1 MKKLFIL
8 FIFIFNFAHSNSLG
22 LTNTDLI
29 ILKKIKTLTDD
40 TMMKYTLMA
49 IAVKESSVGKNQV
62 NVISNDYGLFQS
74 NIKSVLRR
82 QNVEDNLPNRRYFAY
97 KLLSDVGFAT
107 ANAIV
112 ELQYWQSV
120 HKESWSKIWASYNT
134 GFKYETSTGVAYAR
148 DIFKI
153 IRKLKLEYN
162 L

>member
-74 NIKSVLRR
+74 NIKSVLSFCAPFTRK
-82 QNVEDNLPNRRYFAY
+82 EANLI
-97 KLLSDVGFAT
+97 L
-107 ANAIV
+107 
-112 ELQYWQSV
+112 
-120 HKESWSKIWASYNT
+120 WASPPDKVDEDCPNCT
-134 GFKYETSTGVAYAR
+134 
-148 DIFKI
+148 
-153 IRKLKLEYN
+153 
-162 L
+162 